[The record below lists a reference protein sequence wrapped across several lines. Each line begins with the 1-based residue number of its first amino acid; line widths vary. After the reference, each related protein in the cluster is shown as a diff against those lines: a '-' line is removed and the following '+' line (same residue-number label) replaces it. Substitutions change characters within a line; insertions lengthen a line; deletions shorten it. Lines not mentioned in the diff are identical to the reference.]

1 MGDFFGKERQ
11 MLCDIR
17 TWRDEDFGTV
27 GLALRVRCQWTGCL
41 IWLWSPESV
50 EFKDQPS
57 VSAYQ
62 VESVA
67 TEVIDWELSRTL
79 PRLAKAGVITPAE
92 GQLIWARL
100 YGEMRDVK
108 RYWDARGER
117 VPTIE
122 EAMRA
127 EDQQ

>member
-1 MGDFFGKERQ
+1 

-17 TWRDEDFGTV
+17 TWRDEEFGTV
-27 GLALRVRCQWTGCL
+27 GLALRVRDQWTGCL
-41 IWLWSPESV
+41 VWLWSPEGT
-50 EFKDQPS
+50 EYQEHPA

-67 TEVIDWELSRTL
+67 VDVIDWVLSRTL
-79 PRLAKAGVITPAE
+79 NRITKAGVITPAE
-92 GQLIWARL
+92 GRIIWARI
-100 YGEMRDVK
+100 YGERLEVT

-127 EDQQ
+127 EGQQ